1 MHGPSQWVTV
11 LPFFLMTPLHSKS
24 CCYPCFLRWNFF
36 KATKNACWMVVLGN
50 SFDKKLKPLFNL
62 LADIISNEE
71 EKQNKRHFSLK
82 GTLMQI

>member
-1 MHGPSQWVTV
+1 MLDGSVN
-11 LPFFLMTPLHSKS
+11 L
-24 CCYPCFLRWNFF
+24 
-36 KATKNACWMVVLGN
+36 TKLGN
-50 SFDKKLKPLFNL
+50 LLDKKLKPLFNL